1 MKQTPTVFLKL
12 FFLTVLLLLQSFQG
26 MSQLTP
32 HSTLKNF
39 KLPKY
44 NENSYRAYTLSG
56 EEGDYDSDGFFTVR
70 SAQLALYS
78 GDENQCL
85 ETLISSELA
94 VFDLLND
101 QASGDSVIE
110 IEDDEFYLRGKGWTL
125 DMKNKRITI
134 ESEGTIRFYESI
146 ELDLSDIFE

>member
-1 MKQTPTVFLKL
+1 MSASHKA
-12 FFLTVLLLLQSFQG
+12 LLLMMMLIHFTAFGQI
-26 MSQLTP
+26 TP

-39 KLPKY
+39 RLPKY

-56 EEGDYDSDGFFTVR
+56 EEGDYDADGFFTVKAAR
-70 SAQLALYS
+70 LSLYS
-78 GDENQCL
+78 GDEHQTL
-85 ETLISSELA
+85 ETLVTSELA
-94 VFDLLND
+94 VFDLKAD
-101 QASGDSVIE
+101 RASGDSIIE

-125 DMKNKRITI
+125 DMQNKQITI